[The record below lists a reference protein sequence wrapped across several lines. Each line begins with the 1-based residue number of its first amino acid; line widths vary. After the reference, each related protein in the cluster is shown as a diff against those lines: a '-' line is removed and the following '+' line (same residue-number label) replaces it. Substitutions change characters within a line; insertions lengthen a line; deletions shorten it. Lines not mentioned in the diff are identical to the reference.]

1 MVKKI
6 NEDAVTIKRLLQQ
19 GLSKKK
25 ISQLLGIKKQKVSYW
40 ANHKIEAIQ
49 KRRKK
54 LPQTYIKEICKMAR
68 DKTTSDMGSKKIAN
82 LINETLKKIIMDSKG
97 KIISVIFQT
106 ICRYLNEQL
115 GTPRKIRKCFF
126 ITEKQNGERVKFCKN
141 ILSRGLSFKDIMFT
155 DETKIDLGSYS
166 NDFIRLSP
174 KTREKLKEG
183 KEDAYNLINRPL
195 KKFEKSIMVCGG
207 ISIMV

>member
-6 NEDAVTIKRLLQQ
+6 NEEAVTIKRLLQQ
-19 GLSKKK
+19 GLYQKK

-40 ANHKIEAIQ
+40 ANHKIETIQ

-82 LINETLKKIIMDSKG
+82 LINETLKKNNIIDSKG
-97 KIISVIFQT
+97 KIISVSLKT

-126 ITEKQNGERVKFCKN
+126 
-141 ILSRGLSFKDIMFT
+141 
-155 DETKIDLGSYS
+155 
-166 NDFIRLSP
+166 
-174 KTREKLKEG
+174 
-183 KEDAYNLINRPL
+183 
-195 KKFEKSIMVCGG
+195 
-207 ISIMV
+207 

>member
-19 GLSKKK
+19 GLSQKK

-40 ANHKIEAIQ
+40 ANHEIETIQ

-68 DKTTSDMGSKKIAN
+68 DKTTSEMGSKKIAN
-82 LINETLKKIIMDSKG
+82 LINETLKKKRIMDSKG
-97 KIISVIFQT
+97 KIISVSFKT
-106 ICRYLNEQL
+106 ICRYLNELL

-126 ITEKQNGERVKFCKN
+126 LSEKQREERVKFCKN

-166 NDFIRLSP
+166 NDFIRFSVKL
-174 KTREKLKEG
+174 EK
-183 KEDAYNLINRPL
+183 I
-195 KKFEKSIMVCGG
+195 
-207 ISIMV
+207 